1 MIELENN
8 KLYITKKLDI
18 LISDDISTFLY
29 NSRDKSK
36 QLSSQM
42 HLDKIVEKLNDDKII
57 NYNFLFLSDAFEIMS
72 YYKNKIFFS
81 AKAGIDKNLYKNS
94 DEQFNSCL
102 LTHDKKSIY
111 PIITDFNNAK
121 LFEKFN
127 NLREKLK

>member
-1 MIELENN
+1 MIEIENN
-8 KLYITKKLDI
+8 KLYITEKLDI

-57 NYNFLFLSDAFEIMS
+57 KYNFSFLSDAFEIMS
-72 YYKNKIFFS
+72 YYKNKIYFS
-81 AKAGIDKNLYKNS
+81 AKVGIDKNLYKNS
-94 DEQFNSCL
+94 EKKFNSCL
-102 LTHDKKSIY
+102 LCSSAISIY

-121 LFEKFN
+121 LLEKFK

>member
-1 MIELENN
+1 MIEIENN
-8 KLYITKKLDI
+8 KLYITENLDI

-57 NYNFLFLSDAFEIMS
+57 DYRYSFLSDAFGIMN
-72 YYKNKIFFS
+72 YYENKIYFS
-81 AKAGIDKNLYKNS
+81 AKVETDKNLYKKSNKN
-94 DEQFNSCL
+94 FNSCL
-102 LTHDKKSIY
+102 LCSSAISIY

-121 LFEKFN
+121 LFEKFK